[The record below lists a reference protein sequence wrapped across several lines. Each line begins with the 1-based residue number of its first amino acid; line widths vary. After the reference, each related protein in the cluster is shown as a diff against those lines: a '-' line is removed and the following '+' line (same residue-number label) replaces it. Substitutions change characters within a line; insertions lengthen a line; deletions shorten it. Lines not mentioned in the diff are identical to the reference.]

1 MNPDGAACILSSINR
16 LAVAGS
22 CFLELELEQGEG
34 VRLSGHIF
42 SSVVNDSASLCL
54 SQYELGVVL
63 LASEKQEN
71 NAADNLLHRLS
82 YEMQY

>member
-1 MNPDGAACILSSINR
+1 MVVGFQD
-16 LAVAGS
+16 
-22 CFLELELEQGEG
+22 
-34 VRLSGHIF
+34 IF
-42 SSVVNDSASLCL
+42 FPSVVNDSGSLCL